1 MNLEDKLRN
10 LSGPVLI
17 IGASG
22 FIGANLFRRL
32 LNVRSDVFGT
42 VFSGTTWRLNGLP
55 SENIIFLNLQD
66 GVSIRSVLYRTK
78 PKTIFDCSSFG
89 AYSFEQDYERIH
101 ATNYLSFIRLMEEVA
116 GMGLVAFVHA
126 GTSSEYG
133 LNSEAPE
140 EGSVFLPNSH
150 YAVSKFASSAVI
162 SYFGKVR
169 NIPVTNLR
177 LYSVYGPFED
187 SSRLIPVLCEA
198 SLRKE
203 LPILASEDISRDFVH
218 VEDVVEAFASTA
230 LFMGSGIKGE
240 SINIGSGLA
249 TTLKELANLALT
261 TFNYKVELHFNQSA
275 KRAWDSNN
283 RWYADITKAKNLID
297 WAPKITLSEGL
308 IQTRDWW
315 QDYLQNADFKKLS
328 KLTQS
333 VKEKNSVS
341 VVIACYRDNEAIPI
355 MHERLVALF
364 NRIGLDYQI
373 IFVNDC
379 SPDDSEEVIRKL
391 SARDARVFGITHSR
405 NFGSQAAFRSGME
418 IANKEAV
425 VLMDGDLQDPP
436 ELIED
441 FVKRWRGGADV
452 VYGRR
457 IKREMPFFLEVCYRS
472 FYRIFAL
479 MSEVPVPK
487 DAGDFSLI
495 DRSVVYWMLQCK
507 ERDSFLRG
515 LRAYV
520 GFRQEGVDYVRP
532 ERAFGTST
540 NNWIKNIGW
549 AKKGLFSFSR
559 LPLHLLTAA
568 GGFASF
574 GTLILAIYSIFIRI
588 FDPDSAPRGVTF
600 IALLVM
606 FFGSSMLLGIGL
618 LGEYIG
624 KIFEET
630 KARPAFIRKSLI
642 SRGETRPADTHL

>member
-1 MNLEDKLRN
+1 MSNAIKTPDISILVPVFNEVQALPQFLQILTRILDQLDLISEIIFINDGSTDQTLDFLRN
-10 LSGPVLI
+10 ASHIDPRI
-17 IGASG
+17 I
-22 FIGANLFRRL
+22 IVDL
-32 LNVRSDVFGT
+32 
-42 VFSGTTWRLNGLP
+42 
-55 SENIIFLNLQD
+55 
-66 GVSIRSVLYRTK
+66 
-78 PKTIFDCSSFG
+78 
-89 AYSFEQDYERIH
+89 
-101 ATNYLSFIRLMEEVA
+101 
-116 GMGLVAFVHA
+116 
-126 GTSSEYG
+126 
-133 LNSEAPE
+133 
-140 EGSVFLPNSH
+140 
-150 YAVSKFASSAVI
+150 
-162 SYFGKVR
+162 
-169 NIPVTNLR
+169 
-177 LYSVYGPFED
+177 
-187 SSRLIPVLCEA
+187 
-198 SLRKE
+198 
-203 LPILASEDISRDFVH
+203 
-218 VEDVVEAFASTA
+218 
-230 LFMGSGIKGE
+230 
-240 SINIGSGLA
+240 
-249 TTLKELANLALT
+249 
-261 TFNYKVELHFNQSA
+261 
-275 KRAWDSNN
+275 
-283 RWYADITKAKNLID
+283 
-297 WAPKITLSEGL
+297 
-308 IQTRDWW
+308 
-315 QDYLQNADFKKLS
+315 
-328 KLTQS
+328 
-333 VKEKNSVS
+333 
-341 VVIACYRDNEAIPI
+341 
-355 MHERLVALF
+355 
-364 NRIGLDYQI
+364 
-373 IFVNDC
+373 
-379 SPDDSEEVIRKL
+379 
-391 SARDARVFGITHSR
+391 SR
-405 NFGSQAAFRSGME
+405 NFGKESALTAGLDICSGHAA
-418 IANKEAV
+418 IPIDA
-425 VLMDGDLQDPP
+425 DLQDPP

-574 GTLILAIYSIFIRI
+574 ATLILAIYSIFIRI